1 MADDMFSM
9 SFDPQSLSEIAQ
21 FYSFPAYMAEETQQ
35 ALQQGG
41 SALVAS
47 IQGAMDWKHPTG
59 NLEGSIAVVS
69 DSPYEIIVGTDVV
82 YGHRRDQGF
91 HGTDSLGR
99 NYDDDGA
106 FFMQKGMDASQST
119 ILASVEAG
127 VQRALNRL
135 GNS

>member
-21 FYSFPAYMAEETQQ
+21 FYGFKTYLSEEVQA

-41 SALVAS
+41 STLVAS
-47 IQGAMDWKHPTG
+47 IQGAMHWQNPTG
-59 NLEGSIAVVS
+59 ALSDSIAVVS
-69 DSPYEIIVGTDVV
+69 ESQMEIVVGSDLPYA
-82 YGHRRDQGF
+82 HRRDQGF
-91 HGTDSLGR
+91 SGTDSLGR
-99 NYDDDGA
+99 QYNDSGA
-106 FFMQKGMDASQST
+106 FFMQQGIDASQSA

-127 VQRALNRL
+127 AQQALNRL